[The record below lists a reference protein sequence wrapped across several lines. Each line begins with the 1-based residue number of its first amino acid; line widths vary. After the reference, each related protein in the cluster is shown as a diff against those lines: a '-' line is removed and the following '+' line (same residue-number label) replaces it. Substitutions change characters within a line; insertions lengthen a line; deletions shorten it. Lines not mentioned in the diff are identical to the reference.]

1 MFPSLNIQK
10 LRYDTIKKL
19 EKEKKDQED
28 LKKLNEQKQKYQ
40 NMMNINHIKKSDSFK
55 QVSDRFKQVKEEY
68 YDLELLEKEFDDFL
82 EYHQIFQKKD
92 TIEKHLKDKNN
103 QDITPFILR
112 KEMKY
117 LDELLNHKEEQIKK

>member
-55 QVSDRFKQVKEEY
+55 QVKEEY
-68 YDLELLEKEFDDFL
+68 YDLKLLDKEFDDFL
-82 EYHQIFQKKD
+82 EYHQMFQKKD
-92 TIEKHLKDKNN
+92 IIEKHLKDKNN

-117 LDELLNHKEEQIKK
+117 LDELLNHKEEQIKKNYQIKT

>member
-28 LKKLNEQKQKYQ
+28 LKKLNEQRQKYQ

-55 QVSDRFKQVKEEY
+55 QVKEEY
-68 YDLELLEKEFDDFL
+68 YDTKLLDKEFDDFL
-82 EYHQIFQKKD
+82 EHHQSFPKKD
-92 TIEKHLKDKNN
+92 LIESHLKDKNN
-103 QDITPFILR
+103 QDITPFNLR

-117 LDELLNHKEEQIKK
+117 LDELLNHKEEQIIKKYKIKI

>member
-28 LKKLNEQKQKYQ
+28 LKKLNEQRQKYQ

-55 QVSDRFKQVKEEY
+55 QVKENY
-68 YDLELLEKEFDDFL
+68 YDTKLLDKEFDDFL
-82 EYHQIFQKKD
+82 EYHQMYQKKD
-92 TIEKHLKDKNN
+92 TIEKHLNDKNN

>member
-28 LKKLNEQKQKYQ
+28 LKKLNEQKIKYQ

-55 QVSDRFKQVKEEY
+55 QVKEEY
-68 YDLELLEKEFDDFL
+68 YDTKLLEKEFEDFL
-82 EYHQIFQKKD
+82 EHHQMFQKKD
-92 TIEKHLKDKNN
+92 KIERHLKDKNN
-103 QDITPFILR
+103 QDISPFILR

-117 LDELLNHKEEQIKK
+117 LDELLNHKEQQIKK

>member
-28 LKKLNEQKQKYQ
+28 LKKLNEQKIKYQ

-55 QVSDRFKQVKEEY
+55 QVKEEY
-68 YDLELLEKEFDDFL
+68 YDTKLLEKEFEDFL
-82 EYHQIFQKKD
+82 EHHQIFQKKD
-92 TIEKHLKDKNN
+92 IIERHLKDKNN
-103 QDITPFILR
+103 QDNSPFILR

-117 LDELLNHKEEQIKK
+117 LDELLNHKEQQIKK

>member
-55 QVSDRFKQVKEEY
+55 QVKEEY
-68 YDLELLEKEFDDFL
+68 YDLKLLEKEFEDFL
-82 EYHQIFQKKD
+82 EYHQSFPKKD
-92 TIEKHLKDKNN
+92 LIESHLKDKNN

-117 LDELLNHKEEQIKK
+117 LDELLNHKEEQIIKKYKIKT

>member
-40 NMMNINHIKKSDSFK
+40 NMMNINHIKKSD
-55 QVSDRFKQVKEEY
+55 RFKQVKEEY
-68 YDLELLEKEFDDFL
+68 YDLKLLDKEFDDFL
-82 EYHQIFQKKD
+82 EYHQMFQKKD

-103 QDITPFILR
+103 QDYTPFILR
-112 KEMKY
+112 KEMTY

>member
-28 LKKLNEQKQKYQ
+28 LKKLNEQRQKYQ

-55 QVSDRFKQVKEEY
+55 QVKENY
-68 YDLELLEKEFDDFL
+68 YDTKLLDKEFDDFL
-82 EYHQIFQKKD
+82 EYHQMYQKKD
-92 TIEKHLKDKNN
+92 TIEKHLNDKNN

-117 LDELLNHKEEQIKK
+117 LDELLKHKEEQLTK

>member
-28 LKKLNEQKQKYQ
+28 LKKLNEQKHKYQ

-55 QVSDRFKQVKEEY
+55 QVKEEY
-68 YDLELLEKEFDDFL
+68 YDLKLLDKEFEDFL
-82 EYHQIFQKKD
+82 EYHQSFPKKD
-92 TIEKHLKDKNN
+92 LIESHLKDKNN
-103 QDITPFILR
+103 QDITPFNLR

-117 LDELLNHKEEQIKK
+117 LDELLNHKEEQIIKKYKIKT

>member
-55 QVSDRFKQVKEEY
+55 QVKEEY
-68 YDLELLEKEFDDFL
+68 YDLKLLEKEFDDFL
-82 EYHQIFQKKD
+82 EYHQSFPKKD
-92 TIEKHLKDKNN
+92 LIEKHLKDKNN
-103 QDITPFILR
+103 QDITPFNLR

-117 LDELLNHKEEQIKK
+117 LDELLNHKEEQIIKKYKIKI

>member
-10 LRYDTIKKL
+10 LRYVTIKKL

-40 NMMNINHIKKSDSFK
+40 NMMNINHIKKSD
-55 QVSDRFKQVKEEY
+55 RFKQVKEEY
-68 YDLELLEKEFDDFL
+68 YDLKLLDKEFDDFL
-82 EYHQIFQKKD
+82 EYHQMFQKKD

-103 QDITPFILR
+103 QDYTPFILR
-112 KEMKY
+112 KEMTY

>member
-28 LKKLNEQKQKYQ
+28 LEKLNEQKQKYQ

-55 QVSDRFKQVKEEY
+55 QVKEEY
-68 YDLELLEKEFDDFL
+68 YDLKLLEKEFDDFL
-82 EYHQIFQKKD
+82 EYHQSFPKKD
-92 TIEKHLKDKNN
+92 LIESHLKDKNN
-103 QDITPFILR
+103 QDITPFNLR

-117 LDELLNHKEEQIKK
+117 LDELLNHKEEQIIKKYKIKI

>member
-55 QVSDRFKQVKEEY
+55 QVKEEY
-68 YDLELLEKEFDDFL
+68 YDLKLLEKEFDDFL
-82 EYHQIFQKKD
+82 EYHQMFQKKD
-92 TIEKHLKDKNN
+92 RGTRRCRSPWRPGSRRPRSR
-103 QDITPFILR
+103 TGR
-112 KEMKY
+112 R
-117 LDELLNHKEEQIKK
+117 

>member
-55 QVSDRFKQVKEEY
+55 QVKEEY
-68 YDLELLEKEFDDFL
+68 YDLKLLDKEFEDFL
-82 EYHQIFQKKD
+82 EYHQMFQMKD
-92 TIEKHLKDKNN
+92 TIERHLKDKNN

-117 LDELLNHKEEQIKK
+117 LDELLNHKEQQIKK

>member
-28 LKKLNEQKQKYQ
+28 LKKLNEQKHKYQ

-55 QVSDRFKQVKEEY
+55 QVKEEY
-68 YDLELLEKEFDDFL
+68 YDLKLLDKEFEDFL
-82 EYHQIFQKKD
+82 EYHQSFPKKD
-92 TIEKHLKDKNN
+92 LIESHLKDKNN
-103 QDITPFILR
+103 QDITPFNLR

-117 LDELLNHKEEQIKK
+117 LDELLNHKEEQIIKKYKIKI

>member
-55 QVSDRFKQVKEEY
+55 QVKEEY
-68 YDLELLEKEFDDFL
+68 YDLKLLEKEFDDFL
-82 EYHQIFQKKD
+82 EYHQMFQKKD
-92 TIEKHLKDKNN
+92 IIERHLKDKNN

-117 LDELLNHKEEQIKK
+117 LDELLNHKEEQIIKKYKIKI

>member
-55 QVSDRFKQVKEEY
+55 QVKEEY
-68 YDLELLEKEFDDFL
+68 YDTKLLEKEFEDFL
-82 EYHQIFQKKD
+82 EHHQMFQKKD
-92 TIEKHLKDKNN
+92 KIERHLKDKNN
-103 QDITPFILR
+103 QDISPFILR
-112 KEMKY
+112 KEIKY

>member
-28 LKKLNEQKQKYQ
+28 LKKITEQKQKYQ

-55 QVSDRFKQVKEEY
+55 QVKEEY
-68 YDLELLEKEFDDFL
+68 YDLKLLDKEFEDFL
-82 EYHQIFQKKD
+82 EYHQSFPKKD
-92 TIEKHLKDKNN
+92 LIESHLKDKNN
-103 QDITPFILR
+103 QDITPFNLR

-117 LDELLNHKEEQIKK
+117 LDELLNHKEEQIIKKYKIKI

>member
-28 LKKLNEQKQKYQ
+28 SEKLNEQKIKYQ
-40 NMMNINHIKKSDSFK
+40 NMMNISHIKKSDSFK
-55 QVSDRFKQVKEEY
+55 QVKVEY
-68 YDLELLEKEFDDFL
+68 YDTKLLEKEFKDFL
-82 EYHQIFQKKD
+82 EHRQMFQKKD
-92 TIEKHLKDKNN
+92 KIERYLKDKNY

-117 LDELLNHKEEQIKK
+117 LDELLNHKEQQIKK